1 MVYLNLCDIGEIKAL
16 LARHGFHFSK
26 GLGQNFLRDARIPQA
41 IAENANIGRQTG
53 VLEVGPG
60 IGALTQQ
67 LCRRAR
73 RVAAVELDR
82 RLPPVLAETMAEF
95 DNLTVVEGDILK
107 TDIPALCR
115 RELGPGPW
123 VACAN
128 LPYYITTPALSALI
142 ESRCFGSVTVMVQK
156 EVAQRI
162 CARAATA
169 EYGAFSVY
177 CQYHG
182 APQIVLR
189 VPAGCFVPAPK
200 VDSAVVRLD
209 LYPAG
214 QNPLGPVDQ
223 ALFFRVVRAAFGQRR
238 KMLSNC
244 LRQGF
249 PQLDKEQILECLTD
263 AGLPE
268 KVRGEQLDLAQF
280 ARLTEE
286 IGRRIS
292 ADNPAAGE
300 GR

>member
-1 MVYLNLCDIGEIKAL
+1 MILNLCDIGEIKGL
-16 LARHGFHFSK
+16 LSRHGFRFSK
-26 GLGQNFLRDARIPQA
+26 GLGQNFLRDPRVPQA
-41 IAENANIGRQTG
+41 IAENAGIDSRTG

-67 LCRRAR
+67 LCQRAR

-82 RLPPVLAETMAEF
+82 RLPPVLAETLAEYSNF
-95 DNLTVVEGDILK
+95 TVIEGDILK
-107 TDIPALCR
+107 TDIPALCQA
-115 RELGPGPW
+115 ELGPGPW

-142 ESRCFGSVTVMVQK
+142 DSHCFSSITVMVQK

-162 CARAATA
+162 CAKAATA

-177 CQYHG
+177 CQYHA
-182 APQIVLR
+182 APRILLQ

-209 LYPAG
+209 PYPPG
-214 QNPLGPVDQ
+214 ENPLGPVEEK
-223 ALFFRVVRAAFGQRR
+223 LFFRAVKAAFGQRR

-249 PQLDKEQILECLTD
+249 PQLEKQQILDCLSA

-268 KVRGEQLDLAQF
+268 KVRGEQLDLPQF
-280 ARLTEE
+280 AALTAELRQQLGEE
-286 IGRRIS
+286 
-292 ADNPAAGE
+292 E
-300 GR
+300 

>member
-1 MVYLNLCDIGEIKAL
+1 M
-16 LARHGFHFSK
+16 ARHGFHFSK
-26 GLGQNFLRDARIPQA
+26 GLGQNFLRDPQVPQA
-41 IAENANIGRQTG
+41 IAENAGIDESTG

-73 RVAAVELDR
+73 RVVAVELDR

-95 DNLTVVEGDILK
+95 GNFTLVEGDILK
-107 TDIPALCR
+107 TDIPALC
-115 RELGPGPW
+115 ETQLGLGPR

-142 ESRCFGSVTVMVQK
+142 DSRCFSAITVMVQK

-162 CARAATA
+162 CAKAGTV

-182 APQIVLR
+182 APRIVLQ

-209 LYPAG
+209 PYPPG
-214 QNPLGPVDQ
+214 QNPLGQVEEK
-223 ALFFRVVRAAFGQRR
+223 LFFRVVKAAFGQRR
-238 KMLSNC
+238 KMLVNC

-249 PQLDKEQILECLTD
+249 PQLEKEQIIACLTA

-268 KVRGEQLDLAQF
+268 KVRGEQLTLPQF
-280 ARLTEE
+280 AALTAE
-286 IGRRIS
+286 IGKQI
-292 ADNPAAGE
+292 
-300 GR
+300 

>member
-1 MVYLNLCDIGEIKAL
+1 M
-16 LARHGFHFSK
+16 
-26 GLGQNFLRDARIPQA
+26 PQA
-41 IAENANIGRQTG
+41 IAENAGIDESTG

-73 RVAAVELDR
+73 RVVAVELDR

-95 DNLTVVEGDILK
+95 SNFTLVEGDVLK
-107 TDIPALCR
+107 TDIPALCV
-115 RELGPGPW
+115 EQLGPGPR

-142 ESRCFGSVTVMVQK
+142 DSRCFSAITVMVQK

-162 CARAATA
+162 CAKAGTA

-182 APQIVLR
+182 APRIVLQ

-209 LYPAG
+209 PYPPG
-214 QNPLGPVDQ
+214 QNPLGQVEEK
-223 ALFFRVVRAAFGQRR
+223 LFFRVVKAAFGQRR
-238 KMLSNC
+238 KMLVNC

-249 PQLDKEQILECLTD
+249 PQLEKEQIISCLTA

-268 KVRGEQLDLAQF
+268 KVRGEQLTLPQF
-280 ARLTEE
+280 AALTAE
-286 IGRRIS
+286 IGKQI
-292 ADNPAAGE
+292 
-300 GR
+300 